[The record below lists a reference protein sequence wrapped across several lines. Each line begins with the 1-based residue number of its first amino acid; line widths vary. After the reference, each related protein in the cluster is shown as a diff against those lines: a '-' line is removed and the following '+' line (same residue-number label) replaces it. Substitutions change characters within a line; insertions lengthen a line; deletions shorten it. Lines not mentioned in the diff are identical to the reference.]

1 METTAPGARL
11 APPLDPRR
19 WWALALLCGAGA
31 HEAKLAEV
39 AAEAVAIGVTLE
51 LNEETRR
58 RPSHE

>member
-1 METTAPGARL
+1 VG
-11 APPLDPRR
+11 
-19 WWALALLCGAGA
+19 ALALLCGAGA